1 MPWARRSRGAV
12 SMATKGCEGCR
23 SAAETP
29 LPLPQLLEINPAR
42 NHPGGLSRDNCWVSA
57 GVEDSWRSKGFYSGK
72 FEFFSNLQRLP
83 RDFQGDFTHPVATP
97 LKTPDKIPASDPGL
111 CHGNLRNVGNEKA
124 DDEGFFSPAENISD
138 KIRAH

>member
-1 MPWARRSRGAV
+1 
-12 SMATKGCEGCR
+12 MATKGCEGCR

-72 FEFFSNLQRLP
+72 FEFILNLQRLP